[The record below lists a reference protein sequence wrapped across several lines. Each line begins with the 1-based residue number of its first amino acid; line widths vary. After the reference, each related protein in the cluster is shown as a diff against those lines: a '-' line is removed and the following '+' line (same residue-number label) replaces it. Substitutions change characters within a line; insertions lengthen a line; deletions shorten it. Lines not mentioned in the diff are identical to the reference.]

1 MRTNIS
7 SKGLAIIIGIVGITS
22 FLVFFIFW
30 TPDVSVLATP
40 MPIESVPDSI
50 VAEQPR
56 AGLPIRLKI
65 PTIHVDAAID
75 SLGLTPEGL
84 MDVPKGPGTTGWYEL
99 GPRPG
104 EAGSAVIDGHFSWK
118 NNLPAVFD
126 NLSELQKG
134 DKIFVED
141 DAGASIVFVVR
152 DIQRYDPEADA
163 SEVFF
168 STDGKPHLNLITCGG
183 AWNKKSKSF
192 SQRLVVF
199 ADKE

>member
-7 SKGLAIIIGIVGITS
+7 SKGLAIIIGTAGIAS

-40 MPIESVPDSI
+40 MPIESVPDII

-65 PTIHVDAAID
+65 PTIRVDAAID

-134 DKIFVED
+134 NKIFVED
-141 DAGASIVFVVR
+141 DTGASIVFVVR

-168 STDGKPHLNLITCGG
+168 STDGKSHLNLITCGG
-183 AWNKKSKSF
+183 TWNKKSKSF